1 MKAKM
6 YQTQNGLIY
15 RAEGN
20 SIQVLNPQVNDEW
33 RESAVMMD
41 IARKSNLSMQEALDR
56 KASMSSWKPWEPPE
70 SAEEAQSNAVQLA
83 SYLVD
88 RWKSRG
94 GEMTAEGF
102 KKAMD
107 TGGYG
112 DPDLGD
118 IEYDYKGVSIRPE
131 PQRWT
136 REMKF
141 TWAKFLK
148 FCRENGLIDE
158 KSLKAASK
166 PVSERAEENPIHAA
180 EDAPPCAPTVS
191 DVQPSPFPSSN
202 AGVPTEESTPLNNCC
217 KTGQSPSGHCGAA
230 ACCNEPYECC
240 AQCPKDCNA
249 RCGWISAKEENVCTK
264 YAPKPAAAATTNEP
278 VVATSEETSTTLES
292 AADAAGSKP
301 ELFFAGA
308 PKNLSV
314 PASPADAGAASQSL
328 SAAAP
333 ASSEAQPLDSSA
345 FDYTGLD
352 QPTVDTLHLA
362 ERIIRTARQKYI
374 VDLAGAVD
382 MAHEE
387 LVRNSDGHNQH
398 SEDTFIAWCRSVGIS
413 KTTAYQLLQVQTLIS
428 GSTPEEQAV
437 LEAASPSLLYAAAK
451 PSAPAELV
459 QAVKDGDIT
468 THKEYQALLAQL
480 KAKDQELA
488 AERADREAER
498 ASTSAL
504 LADEQQR
511 RQEAEQARIAA
522 EKSAQGAKESY
533 RVDQKNEM
541 LQIQRA
547 KDAENQR
554 AMMEEREQIHLA
566 RIAELEARPV
576 EVVGADPDEI
586 ERRAN
591 ALADEKTAALK
602 AELEMERSISED
614 LAGKLAEANMSLR
627 DSQQENT
634 DSLLLAGVRRTV
646 SLCSMLLA
654 EEFERLAQVDN
665 DLCDLAAD
673 HIEAFYM
680 DLGCAL
686 ANGRWPDEKD
696 GEED

>member
-56 KASMSSWKPWEPPE
+56 KASMSSWKPWDPPE
-70 SAEEAQSNAVQLA
+70 SAQDAQSNAVQLA

-102 KKAMD
+102 KKAMG

-141 TWAKFLK
+141 TWAKFIK

-158 KSLKAASK
+158 KPLKAASK
-166 PVSERAEENPIHAA
+166 PVSERAEENPIHAV
-180 EDAPPCAPTVS
+180 EDAPTCAPTVS
-191 DVQPSPFPSSN
+191 DAQPSPLPSVGVDAKTEADADDLPEVCRGCQCATCGNKGCVSPCWTKPN
-202 AGVPTEESTPLNNCC
+202 EVSSCERIGPAGVDCKDYQPIEEESI
-217 KTGQSPSGHCGAA
+217 K
-230 ACCNEPYECC
+230 CN
-240 AQCPKDCNA
+240 
-249 RCGWISAKEENVCTK
+249 TK
-264 YAPKPAAAATTNEP
+264 PAPKPAAAATTNEP
-278 VVATSEETSTTLES
+278 AAMNSSPEDAGMQTPQSSSDLDPINTSGLCSPADCAAASLATAS
-292 AADAAGSKP
+292 
-301 ELFFAGA
+301 
-308 PKNLSV
+308 
-314 PASPADAGAASQSL
+314 ASPAPMAA
-328 SAAAP
+328 
-333 ASSEAQPLDSSA
+333 E

-362 ERIIRTARQKYI
+362 ERMIRDARRDYITKLAQAVYI
-374 VDLAGAVD
+374 VHDALSTSSVHNVD
-382 MAHEE
+382 TGKFSKQEE
-387 LVRNSDGHNQH
+387 
-398 SEDTFIAWCRSVGIS
+398 TFRLWCASVGLG
-413 KTTAYQLLQVQTLIS
+413 KTTAYKLLQVAALLN

-437 LEAASPSLLYAAAK
+437 LESASPSLLYAAAK
-451 PSAPAELV
+451 PSAPAQLV

-468 THKEYQALLAQL
+468 THKEYQELLAQL
-480 KAKDQELA
+480 KAKEQELA

-511 RQEAEQARIAA
+511 RQAAEQARIAA

-533 RVDQKNEM
+533 RVAQKNEM

-576 EVVGADPDEI
+576 EVAGADPDEI
-586 ERRAN
+586 ERRAK

-614 LAGKLAEANMSLR
+614 LAGKLAEANMSLE

-654 EEFERLAQVDN
+654 EEFERLARVDN

-686 ANGRWPDEKD
+686 ANGSWPDEKD

>member
-20 SIQVLNPQVNDEW
+20 VIQVMNPQVNDEW

-41 IARKSNLSMQEALDR
+41 IARKSNLSMQETLDR

-70 SAEEAQSNAVQLA
+70 SAQDAQSNAVQLA
-83 SYLVD
+83 AILAD
-88 RWKSRG
+88 RYKRSG

-102 KKAMD
+102 KKFLG

-141 TWAKFLK
+141 TWAKFIK

-158 KSLKAASK
+158 KPLKAASK
-166 PVSERAEENPIHAA
+166 PVSEGAEENPIHAV
-180 EDAPPCAPTVS
+180 EDAPTCAPTVS
-191 DVQPSPFPSSN
+191 DAQPSPLPSVGVDAKTEVDADDLPEVCRGCQCVTCGNKDCVSPCWTKPN
-202 AGVPTEESTPLNNCC
+202 EVSSCERIGPAGVDCEDYQPKSDVFPENTETPTSSPAATAAAEST
-217 KTGQSPSGHCGAA
+217 AA
-230 ACCNEPYECC
+230 RSEP
-240 AQCPKDCNA
+240 Q
-249 RCGWISAKEENVCTK
+249 
-264 YAPKPAAAATTNEP
+264 
-278 VVATSEETSTTLES
+278 
-292 AADAAGSKP
+292 
-301 ELFFAGA
+301 
-308 PKNLSV
+308 
-314 PASPADAGAASQSL
+314 ADAGTMTAPAVSD
-328 SAAAP
+328 SAAAGLAVGAKAVLP
-333 ASSEAQPLDSSA
+333 SAEA
-345 FDYTGLD
+345 FDCTGLD

-362 ERIIRTARQKYI
+362 ERMIRDARRDYITKLAQAVYI
-374 VDLAGAVD
+374 VHDALCGGGCD
-382 MAHEE
+382 NLSQAH
-387 LVRNSDGHNQH
+387 NNQH
-398 SEDTFIAWCRSVGIS
+398 SEKTFGAWCAYVGIS
-413 KTTAYQLLQVQTLIS
+413 RKTGERLLQVAALLN

-480 KAKDQELA
+480 KTKEQELA

-511 RQEAEQARIAA
+511 RQAAEQARIAA
-522 EKSAQGAKESY
+522 EKSAQGAKEICSVA
-533 RVDQKNEM
+533 RENEA
-541 LQIQRA
+541 LAIQRA
-547 KDAENQR
+547 KETKNQLVN
-554 AMMEEREQIHLA
+554 AQF

-586 ERRAN
+586 ERRAK

-602 AELEMERSISED
+602 AELEKERSISED
-614 LAGKLAEANMSLR
+614 LAGKLAEANMSLE
-627 DSQQENT
+627 DSQQENS

-654 EEFERLAQVDN
+654 EEFERLARVDS

>member
-20 SIQVLNPQVNDEW
+20 VIQVMNPQVNDEW

-56 KASMSSWKPWEPPE
+56 KAAMSSWKPWEPPE

-83 SYLVD
+83 AILAD
-88 RWKSRG
+88 RYKRSG

-102 KKAMD
+102 KKFLG

-141 TWAKFLK
+141 TWAKFIK
-148 FCRENGLIDE
+148 FCRENGLIEE
-158 KSLKAASK
+158 KPLKAASK
-166 PVSERAEENPIHAA
+166 PVSERAEENPIHAV
-180 EDAPPCAPTVS
+180 EDAPTCAPTVS
-191 DVQPSPFPSSN
+191 DAQPSPLPSVGVDAKTEVDADDLPEVCRGCQCVTCGNKDCVSPCWTKPNEVSSCERIGPSGVDCKDYQPKSDVFPENAETPTSSP
-202 AGVPTEESTPLNNCC
+202 AATAAAEST
-217 KTGQSPSGHCGAA
+217 AA
-230 ACCNEPYECC
+230 RSEP
-240 AQCPKDCNA
+240 Q
-249 RCGWISAKEENVCTK
+249 
-264 YAPKPAAAATTNEP
+264 
-278 VVATSEETSTTLES
+278 
-292 AADAAGSKP
+292 
-301 ELFFAGA
+301 
-308 PKNLSV
+308 
-314 PASPADAGAASQSL
+314 ADAGTMTAPAVSD
-328 SAAAP
+328 SAAAGLAVGAKAVLP
-333 ASSEAQPLDSSA
+333 SAEA

-362 ERIIRTARQKYI
+362 ERMIRDARRDYITKLAQAVYI
-374 VDLAGAVD
+374 VHDALCGSCD
-382 MAHEE
+382 KLSQLKHGNRGEE
-387 LVRNSDGHNQH
+387 SFG
-398 SEDTFIAWCRSVGIS
+398 AWCAYVGIS
-413 KTTAYQLLQVQTLIS
+413 RKTGERLLQVAALLN

-511 RQEAEQARIAA
+511 RQAAEQARIAA

-533 RVDQKNEM
+533 RVAQKNEM

-586 ERRAN
+586 ERRAK

-614 LAGKLAEANMSLR
+614 LAGKLAEANMSLE

-646 SLCSMLLA
+646 SLCSTLLA
-654 EEFERLAQVDN
+654 EEFERLARVDN

>member
-1 MKAKM
+1 MKAKV
-6 YQTQNGLIY
+6 YIAPTQYAY
-15 RAEGN
+15 RAAEDGQ
-20 SIQVLNPQVNDEW
+20 SIQFLDTTMNLGWKHSDYMTDKVLK
-33 RESAVMMD
+33 A
-41 IARKSNLSMQEALDR
+41 ARPAQEVLD
-56 KASMSSWKPWEPPE
+56 
-70 SAEEAQSNAVQLA
+70 EEAARRGWQLWEEPEGQAAGAQDNAVQLA
-83 SYLVD
+83 AILAD
-88 RWKSRG
+88 RYKRSG

-102 KKAMD
+102 KKFLG

-141 TWAKFLK
+141 TWAKFIK
-148 FCRENGLIDE
+148 FCRDNGLIEE
-158 KSLKAASK
+158 KPLKVASK
-166 PVSERAEENPIHAA
+166 PVSEQAEENPIHAA
-180 EDAPPCAPTVS
+180 EDAPTCAPTVS
-191 DVQPSPFPSSN
+191 DAQPSPPPSVGVDAKTEVDADDLPEVCRGCQCVTCGNKDCVSPCWTKPN
-202 AGVPTEESTPLNNCC
+202 EVSSCERIGPAGVDCKDYQPKSDVFPENAETPTSSPAATAAAEST
-217 KTGQSPSGHCGAA
+217 AA
-230 ACCNEPYECC
+230 RSEP
-240 AQCPKDCNA
+240 Q
-249 RCGWISAKEENVCTK
+249 
-264 YAPKPAAAATTNEP
+264 
-278 VVATSEETSTTLES
+278 
-292 AADAAGSKP
+292 
-301 ELFFAGA
+301 
-308 PKNLSV
+308 
-314 PASPADAGAASQSL
+314 ADAGTMAAPAVSD
-328 SAAAP
+328 SAAAGLAVGAKAVLP
-333 ASSEAQPLDSSA
+333 SAEA

-362 ERIIRTARQKYI
+362 ERMIRDARRDYITKLAQAVYI
-374 VDLAGAVD
+374 VHDALCGGGCD
-382 MAHEE
+382 NLSQAH
-387 LVRNSDGHNQH
+387 NNQH
-398 SEDTFIAWCRSVGIS
+398 SEKTFGAWCAYVGIS
-413 KTTAYQLLQVQTLIS
+413 RKTGERLLQVAALLN

-480 KAKDQELA
+480 KAKEQELA
-488 AERADREAER
+488 SERADREAER

-504 LADEQQR
+504 LADEQHR

-533 RVDQKNEM
+533 RVAQKNEM

-586 ERRAN
+586 ERRAK

-614 LAGKLAEANMSLR
+614 LAGKLAEANMSLE

-634 DSLLLAGVRRTV
+634 DSLLLAGVRRTI

-654 EEFERLAQVDN
+654 EEFERLARVDN
-665 DLCDLAAD
+665 DLFDLAAD